1 MSEFT
6 DSFTV
11 DDDQHILMKM
21 GVGKFYDDQ
30 ISTRICPEIISTLDT
45 RVHSPHM
52 LYLRSI
58 YLIAFNFVCLK
69 IPDLMNKSCFAQFRT
84 FISVLF
90 SKKKFLQLIDEHS
103 EENYIKVCINRQSG
117 LNVRNGLSK
126 KIDESMIGQFTYFY
140 M

>member
-58 YLIAFNFVCLK
+58 YLIDKPSIWIKCK
-69 IPDLMNKSCFAQFRT
+69 KR
-84 FISVLF
+84 FI
-90 SKKKFLQLIDEHS
+90 K
-103 EENYIKVCINRQSG
+103 EN
-117 LNVRNGLSK
+117 
-126 KIDESMIGQFTYFY
+126 
-140 M
+140 